1 MKSSNINIDALIY
14 CPGSINLKPITRL
27 STEDFEQDYQINVI
41 GAVKCIKQYL
51 PNLKQSSHPAVVFFS
66 TVATKLGMPF
76 HSSVAASKAAVEGL
90 TKSLAAELA
99 PHIRVNAIAPT
110 VTNTPLAAKL
120 LRNEKTTEML
130 KERHPLKMILDP
142 DEVAQT
148 VNFLITT
155 KSRSMSGQI
164 LEMDCG
170 IVNLKL

>member
-1 MKSSNINIDALIY
+1 
-14 CPGSINLKPITRL
+14 
-27 STEDFEQDYQINVI
+27 
-41 GAVKCIKQYL
+41 
-51 PNLKQSSHPAVVFFS
+51 
-66 TVATKLGMPF
+66 
-76 HSSVAASKAAVEGL
+76 
-90 TKSLAAELA
+90 
-99 PHIRVNAIAPT
+99 
-110 VTNTPLAAKL
+110 
-120 LRNEKTTEML
+120 ML

>member
-1 MKSSNINIDALIY
+1 
-14 CPGSINLKPITRL
+14 
-27 STEDFEQDYQINVI
+27 
-41 GAVKCIKQYL
+41 
-51 PNLKQSSHPAVVFFS
+51 
-66 TVATKLGMPF
+66 MPF
-76 HSSVAASKAAVEGL
+76 HSSVAASKAAIEGL

-120 LRNEKTTEML
+120 LRNEKAIEML